1 MKPLRSLSATLLAT
15 LLLVFGQML
24 SLPTS
29 AAAGSGAPPVVP
41 GAIAVPAGSVLLFS
55 RHAKGVQI
63 YDCNNGQW
71 VFHAPLALL
80 FEWQSTE
87 LTGIHYG
94 GIDRGLT
101 PGPWWESLEDG
112 SRIRGAKTG
121 EAPSPNANSI
131 PLLRLD
137 VVEREGSGVFSPVN
151 YIQRLNTKGGVGP
164 SGACQ
169 TGRQRQVLYTADY
182 YFYAT
187 P

>member
-1 MKPLRSLSATLLAT
+1 MKPLRSFGATLLAT

-29 AAAGSGAPPVVP
+29 AAAGSGAPPAVP
-41 GAIAVPAGSVLLFS
+41 AAIAVPAGSVLLFS

-63 YDCNNGQW
+63 YECKNGQW
-71 VFHAPLALL
+71 EFHAPQALL
-80 FEWQSTE
+80 FAPQSKK
-87 LTGIHYG
+87 LTGFHYG

-131 PLLRLD
+131 PLLRLE
-137 VVEREGSGVFSPVN
+137 VLEREGSGEFNPVS

-164 SGACQ
+164 SGGCQ
-169 TGRQRQVLYTADY
+169 TGWQRWVPYTADY
-182 YFYAT
+182 YFYAA